1 MKLFEKLT
9 FAQIMILVGWLVVLI
24 LGAALIIAGSAEAA
38 VGMVGS
44 MSLLTVLYF
53 LFVYDGG

>member
-1 MKLFEKLT
+1 
-9 FAQIMILVGWLVVLI
+9 MILVGWLVVLI